1 MQPKLI
7 QMQKIQTQLLVF
19 TQQCRKI
26 RKITASDDESRDV
39 GGRHGQQQ
47 E

>member
-7 QMQKIQTQLLVF
+7 QMQKIQIQQLVF
-19 TQQCRKI
+19 TQQSRKI
-26 RKITASDDESRDV
+26 RKITASDGASRDV
-39 GGRHGQQQ
+39 GGRHGQQH